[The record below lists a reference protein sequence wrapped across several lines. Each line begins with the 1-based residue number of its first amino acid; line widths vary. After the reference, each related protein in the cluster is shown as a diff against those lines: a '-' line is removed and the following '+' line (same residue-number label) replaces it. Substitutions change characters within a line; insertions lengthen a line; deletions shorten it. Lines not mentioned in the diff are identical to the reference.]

1 MKIKDLLLEGNKY
14 VHKDQSKLI
23 LSTILEYNP
32 LELTLRLDDEISKE
46 IEDKF
51 LKCIKNIKNGIPIQ
65 YALNSVNFYGL
76 DFYVDERVLIPR
88 FETEELVY
96 NTDLY
101 LKKYFDN
108 NIKILD
114 LGTGSGCIGLT
125 LKHLNNNYDITLSD
139 LSPYALE
146 VASKNSNNLELD
158 VKIIESDLFK
168 EINDKYDCIISNPP
182 YIGKNDEV
190 DDIVS
195 KNEPHMALYADNNG
209 LDYYERILK
218 DVSNFVNDKYLIAFE
233 IGSSQKEDIIDLIN
247 KYLKDVKVITKQDMS
262 KRDRMVFI
270 FKNIDINE

>member
-32 LELTLRLDDEISKE
+32 LELTLKLEDEVNEE
-46 IEDKF
+46 ITNKF
-51 LKCIKNIKNGIPIQ
+51 LKCVKNIKDGIPIQ

-96 NTDLY
+96 NTDKY
-101 LKKYFDN
+101 LKQYFND

-125 LKHLNNNYDITLSD
+125 LKHLNNKYDITLSD

-146 VASKNSNNLELD
+146 VASENRRNLNLE
-158 VKIIESDLFK
+158 VKIIESDLFSN
-168 EINDKYDCIISNPP
+168 ISDKYDLIISNPP
-182 YIGKNDEV
+182 YIANNDIV
-190 DDIVS
+190 DDIV
-195 KNEPHMALYADNNG
+195 KNNEPHMALYAENDG
-209 LDYYERILK
+209 LEYYERILK
-218 DVSNFVNDKYLIAFE
+218 EVEKYLNNRYLIAFE
-233 IGSSQKEDIIDLIN
+233 IGSSQKEKIIDLIN
-247 KYLKDVKVITKQDMS
+247 KYLTDVKIITKQDMS

-270 FKNIDINE
+270 FKNININE